1 MIISPVSWLDKPEI
15 DRIYQN
21 WYSNNEYPPF
31 WEKCDSN
38 RFQCSFTV
46 KKENQEIVVAGG
58 VKLIAEVVFL
68 TNKDLPIRTRFD
80 GLLQA
85 LGSSIVIAQGMK
97 YGQLHAF
104 VNNDEQYVKHMKKF
118 GFKNLEAEILMLDFG
133 EGNGQT

>member
-1 MIISPVSWLDKPEI
+1 MIIRPVGWSDKIDI
-15 DRIYQN
+15 DRIYQR
-21 WYSNNEYPPF
+21 WYSDNEYPPF
-31 WEKCDSN
+31 WESN
-38 RFQCSFTV
+38 DASKFQCSF
-46 KKENQEIVVAGG
+46 VVTQKNGQLIIAGG
-58 VKLIAEVVFL
+58 VKLIAEVIFL
-68 TNKDLPIRTRFD
+68 TDKDLPVRTKFE

-118 GFKNLEAEILMLDFG
+118 GFKNLEAEVLMLDFG

>member
-21 WYSNNEYPPF
+21 WYPNNEYPPF

-46 KKENQEIVVAGG
+46 KKENQEIVVVGG

-68 TNKDLPIRTRFD
+68 TNKDLPVRTRFD

>member
-1 MIISPVSWLDKPEI
+1 MIISPVGWTDKAEI

-31 WEKCDSN
+31 WDKSDSS
-38 RFQCSFTV
+38 RFHCSFTV

-58 VKLIAEVVFL
+58 VKLIAEVVFI
-68 TNKDLPIRTRFD
+68 TNKDLPVKTRFD

-118 GFKNLEAEILMLDFG
+118 GFKNLEAEVLMLDFG

>member
-21 WYSNNEYPPF
+21 WYPNNEYPPF
-31 WEKCDSN
+31 WEKCDSS